1 MDNPFDLFHNRII
14 EAISGG
20 DVVCLFFPR
29 LGKTLILDLRST
41 VDIPPG
47 VFIENMV
54 SSARERLS
62 SIQELRPEFDL
73 PDEIRLAPWF
83 GFVSS
88 LHSSGVY
95 DALIDRCWQTNH
107 LATVNACEAAIDE
120 LGRIERRQA
129 RAIVRGEMSKT
140 LWQRSEG

>member
-1 MDNPFDLFHNRII
+1 MDNPFDIFHERII
-14 EAISGG
+14 DAIRSG

-41 VDIPPG
+41 IEVPPA

-54 SSARERLS
+54 HSPRERLTS
-62 SIQELRPEFDL
+62 LQRLRPEFEL

-83 GFVSS
+83 GFVNS
-88 LHSSGVY
+88 LHESGIY

-107 LATVNACEAAIDE
+107 LATVNACEAAISDLE
-120 LGRIERRQA
+120 RIERRQV
-129 RAIVRGEMSKT
+129 RAIIRGEMSKT
-140 LWQRSEG
+140 LWQRTER